1 MKYLKILIILTI
13 IICHFNINVASKELN
28 KKQNKYLYDN
38 INVLE
43 KKDYQEINDTLSKIS
58 ELKRFNIY
66 VYITDKI
73 VGKSV
78 EQDSNMKA
86 NELMRSTEYSA
97 ATLFYIA
104 IADRKMKIE
113 VGNGALFEL
122 SDNTCKDILNKMLPK
137 LKTTDYKGAI
147 LIYINEINNI
157 IKNYSWVIDKEDFRV
172 TGLININKI
181 FEIVPEKID
190 LEEDHLYVYYKNT
203 QILLKYSKYQDMM
216 IRNYFISKKSAKEL
230 ILTSKF
236 RLYFRLI
243 KVENKELYMGNLV
256 GLYEQR

>member
-147 LIYINEINNI
+147 LIYINEI
-157 IKNYSWVIDKEDFRV
+157 
-172 TGLININKI
+172 